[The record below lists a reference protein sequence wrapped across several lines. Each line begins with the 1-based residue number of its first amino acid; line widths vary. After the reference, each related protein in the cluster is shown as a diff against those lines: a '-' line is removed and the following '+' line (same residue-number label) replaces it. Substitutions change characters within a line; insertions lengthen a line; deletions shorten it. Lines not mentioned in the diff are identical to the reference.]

1 MRSVLSKAAYTEFQS
16 QGFVRTGLMLPE
28 ADLDQ
33 IRAQYQSM
41 PAALSNWSYFASNA
55 IARPGEPSR
64 KARLKRRLRSLIP
77 GRGRPQRAPRSTRSR
92 STGPRS

>member
-1 MRSVLSKAAYTEFQS
+1 MRSVLSESSYAEFRS

-41 PAALSNWSYFASNA
+41 PASLSNWSYFASNA
-55 IARPGEPSR
+55 GSDR
-64 KARLKRRLRSLIP
+64 
-77 GRGRPQRAPRSTRSR
+77 
-92 STGPRS
+92 